1 MTIKISAALAAS
13 LLLGGCTTS
22 AVMETWIHNPDA
34 SLYASWGRPDEL
46 VPLGSGES
54 LAIWDVR
61 DSAGNF
67 VCSKTFTIS
76 AAHFVTGT
84 TNTCPR

>member
-1 MTIKISAALAAS
+1 MTMTSRAILAAF
-13 LLLGGCTTS
+13 LLLGGCTTN
-22 AVMETWIHNPDA
+22 AVMETWLHNPDT

-61 DSAGNF
+61 DSGGNF
-67 VCSKTFTIS
+67 VCSRTFTIS

-84 TNTCPR
+84 TNTCQR